1 LAKNSKAHFAIVY
14 FTINNLQEITDNYG
28 VKPDNEAVKKMA
40 ERLQERL
47 TKTQPDHY
55 QVMIARRDTF
65 IILIYP
71 VTAEE
76 AEGELDR
83 IASMI
88 DEPFTLKRNDQQE
101 VVQLK
106 ASIGVA
112 MYPLNGEEAEK
123 LKMNADLTM
132 SYAHQIAPERTRYIF
147 CSNDTS
153 EKIRME
159 AKLKRDLP
167 KAFKN
172 KEFFL
177 VYQPVIDVAAGTVY
191 GMEVLVRWQHPTLGL
206 IPPLDFIELTE
217 RSGEIIPLGR
227 WILFEACAQLK
238 VWHAAG
244 YKNLKMAINLSAK
257 QLESTTL
264 VEDVKRALRENDL
277 LPKFVELEMTET
289 AKFDADAV
297 DALKELDKMGVN
309 FALDDFGQGQSGLNS
324 LNEFEF
330 IKKIKLDR
338 AFIKDLPHNERS
350 KEIVINSIQLAHNLS
365 KGQRQIK
372 VLGEGVDKEEQLV
385 FLKQQGIDMI
395 QGFYFSKP
403 ITAAEFTKFLQE
415 HPKFDIK

>member
-1 LAKNSKAHFAIVY
+1 
-14 FTINNLQEITDNYG
+14 
-28 VKPDNEAVKKMA
+28 
-40 ERLQERL
+40 
-47 TKTQPDHY
+47 
-55 QVMIARRDTF
+55 
-65 IILIYP
+65 
-71 VTAEE
+71 
-76 AEGELDR
+76 
-83 IASMI
+83 
-88 DEPFTLKRNDQQE
+88 
-101 VVQLK
+101 
-106 ASIGVA
+106 
-112 MYPLNGEEAEK
+112 
-123 LKMNADLTM
+123 
-132 SYAHQIAPERTRYIF
+132 
-147 CSNDTS
+147 
-153 EKIRME
+153 
-159 AKLKRDLP
+159 
-167 KAFKN
+167 
-172 KEFFL
+172 
-177 VYQPVIDVAAGTVY
+177 
-191 GMEVLVRWQHPTLGL
+191 
-206 IPPLDFIELTE
+206 
-217 RSGEIIPLGR
+217 
-227 WILFEACAQLK
+227 
-238 VWHAAG
+238 
-244 YKNLKMAINLSAK
+244 MAINLSAK